1 MSDFSDIDVLWI
13 MLTAFLV
20 FLMQFGFALV
30 ETGTVRSKN
39 TINVA
44 MKNLIDTIMGVVVFW
59 AVGFG
64 LMFGSDHLGI
74 FGTSWFFIDGA
85 DYNVNALFFFQAMFA
100 ATAVTIVSG
109 AVAER
114 IKFNAYVLVAI
125 IVTGVI
131 YPIFGH
137 WSWGDG
143 GWLKTLGFVDFAG
156 STVVHSVGAWIGLAG
171 AIVLGPR
178 LGKFRKGKALYFTP
192 SNHNFIVFGVFIL
205 WFAWFGFNAGS
216 ILIYDKSITKILLN
230 TLIGGAFGGLGAYI
244 ISLFFKE
251 RVSVEV
257 FSFGIISGLVGITA
271 GCDDFST
278 PVAALVGFV
287 AAIVMFVTDQIV
299 LKVMKVDDPLSVVS
313 IHGFSGIWGTM
324 AVGFFAALPE
334 NMTRVEFIAVQ
345 FTGVLAAFFLAF
357 TLGLVL
363 FSVLYKFKSLRVS
376 KKNEVIGLNVAEHN
390 ARQPWVETIESI
402 IRIMKSGNF
411 SGKVYEEKYTEVGI
425 VARFFNYLL
434 SLLNTEQVK
443 LEKSNISLKKESIT
457 DPLTKIMNRRG
468 LYEKVQR
475 QNPYKDKISIII
487 FDIDKFKV
495 VNDTH
500 GHAVGDEVI
509 KTIAETVTPM
519 LRQEDYI
526 ARWGGE
532 EFVVT
537 LRTIDIVDAQNSAER
552 LRAKIETVK
561 FPQVGKV
568 TCSFGV
574 SSPKNET
581 MTLDDVIENAD
592 KALYDAKRLGR
603 NRVCCW

>member
-1 MSDFSDIDVLWI
+1 MSDFSDIDVLWV

-64 LMFGSDHLGI
+64 LMFGSDYLGA

-85 DYNVNALFFFQAMFA
+85 DYNVNALFFFQSMFA

-131 YPIFGH
+131 YPVFGH

-143 GWLKTLGFVDFAG
+143 GWLKNLGFVDFAG

-178 LGKFRKGKALYFTP
+178 LGKFRKGQAQYFAP

-216 ILIYDKSITKILLN
+216 ILIYDKSISKILLN

-271 GCDDFST
+271 GCNDFST

-299 LKVMKVDDPLSVVS
+299 LKVLKVDDPLSVVS
-313 IHGFSGIWGTM
+313 IHGFAGIWGTM
-324 AVGFFAALPE
+324 AVGLFAALPE
-334 NMTRVEFIAVQ
+334 NMTRMAFIGVQ
-345 FTGVLAAFFLAF
+345 FTGVLVAFCFAF

-363 FSVLYKFKSLRVS
+363 FSMLYKFKTLRVS
-376 KKNEVIGLNVAEHN
+376 KKHEVVGLNVAEHN
-390 ARQPWVETIESI
+390 ARLPWVDTIESI

-434 SLLNTEQVK
+434 SLLNTEQIK
-443 LEKSNISLKKESIT
+443 LKKSNQSLKKESVT
-457 DPLTKIMNRRG
+457 DPLTRIMNRRG
-468 LYEKVQR
+468 LYEKVQH
-475 QNPYKDKISIII
+475 QNPYKDKISVMI
-487 FDIDKFKV
+487 FDIDKFKS
-495 VNDTH
+495 VNDTYGH
-500 GHAVGDEVI
+500 GVGDEVI
-509 KTIAETVTPM
+509 KTIAATVAPM
-519 LRQEDYI
+519 LRQEDHF

-537 LRTIDIVDAQNSAER
+537 LRTLDLEDAQNSAER

-581 MTLDDVIENAD
+581 MTLDAIVENAD
-592 KALYDAKRLGR
+592 KALYEAKRMGR
-603 NRVCCW
+603 NRVCSW